1 MGRWKSAPDGF
12 VCPYRD
18 NCPHLEGLSAF
29 WMFQEYQ
36 RSKVREHQHWQ
47 VREEMADE
55 IATLQRVNSEQEQ
68 EIERLKAEN
77 KRLHQSRFKPV
88 NSRQSRS
95 DKNGNTAYGAAATEE
110 KPRGAPKGHPPWG
123 RKVPER
129 IDRHVH
135 VEAPLICPHC
145 QSATDATNGGQSSY
159 IQEDIVLVPETV
171 VTSYVHDTA
180 FCPGCQRQVIHPLDG
195 ELPFAPIGPNAKAT
209 ALYLRHSLKV
219 PYRKISGAMSTLFGI
234 DFVPASTLGFEK
246 RAGINARAIHQDL
259 MEKIRVADLIHADE
273 THWRE
278 DGKPAW
284 LWYAGNES
292 LSVFRIDAHRS
303 TEAAKSLLGDAL
315 EGLLVTDAYAAYNGI
330 DCAGGRQSCLAHLL
344 RKSKEVGEE
353 LALINKADAPSVRFC
368 QAIGSLFKEA
378 CAIVVPKQIKARK
391 KLTAKFRKKL
401 ASICRKPLAFDKAET
416 LRKRLIPASREYS
429 QLFAFIEHDG
439 PPTNNHAE
447 RALRP
452 LVIFRKVCM
461 GTRSATGSENISV
474 FGSLTQT
481 TALQGA
487 KIIDMFRALFRSSP
501 SHAQDVIFSSPT
513 KPNLSG

>member
-1 MGRWKSAPDGF
+1 M
-12 VCPYRD
+12 
-18 NCPHLEGLSAF
+18 
-29 WMFQEYQ
+29 
-36 RSKVREHQHWQ
+36 
-47 VREEMADE
+47 
-55 IATLQRVNSEQEQ
+55 
-68 EIERLKAEN
+68 
-77 KRLHQSRFKPV
+77 
-88 NSRQSRS
+88 
-95 DKNGNTAYGAAATEE
+95 
-110 KPRGAPKGHPPWG
+110 
-123 RKVPER
+123 
-129 IDRHVH
+129 
-135 VEAPLICPHC
+135 
-145 QSATDATNGGQSSY
+145 
-159 IQEDIVLVPETV
+159 
-171 VTSYVHDTA
+171 
-180 FCPGCQRQVIHPLDG
+180 
-195 ELPFAPIGPNAKAT
+195 
-209 ALYLRHSLKV
+209 
-219 PYRKISGAMSTLFGI
+219 IS
-234 DFVPASTLGFEK
+234 
-246 RAGINARAIHQDL
+246 
-259 MEKIRVADLIHADE
+259 
-273 THWRE
+273 
-278 DGKPAW
+278 
-284 LWYAGNES
+284 
-292 LSVFRIDAHRS
+292 
-303 TEAAKSLLGDAL
+303 
-315 EGLLVTDAYAAYNGI
+315 
-330 DCAGGRQSCLAHLL
+330 
-344 RKSKEVGEE
+344 
-353 LALINKADAPSVRFC
+353 KADAPSVRFC